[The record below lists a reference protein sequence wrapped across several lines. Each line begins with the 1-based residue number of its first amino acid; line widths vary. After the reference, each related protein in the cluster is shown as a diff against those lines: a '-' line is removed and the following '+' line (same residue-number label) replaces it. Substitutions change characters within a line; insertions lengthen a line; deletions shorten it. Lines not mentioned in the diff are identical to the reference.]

1 MSVVPTTGH
10 KAIEVVM
17 PLAEAARVEG
27 TEKVSGGAG
36 AGADAGA
43 SQANVFMVVVTF
55 NRKPHAVNVIGA
67 IASQGHRREL
77 MDVVIVDNAGTD
89 GTLEAIV
96 EKWKPE
102 RVIRNLTARASEPK
116 FQQPDEAMGSE
127 KNAAGFRSLTVVRN
141 QANLG
146 GCGGFNTGFAFIDA
160 VSRGEVG
167 LGAASP
173 YGAGKART
181 GPDFVWLVDDDI
193 DLPTDALPQLLKA
206 MGSDEKIGIVGSRMV
221 NLNDRE
227 QTYETT
233 IYLDQTSGQL
243 SPQPIKGH
251 RCFDSHFAWEKQ
263 VGGVHGRFAYH
274 GQREVDIVAACS
286 LLARWSAVQK
296 VGFWDDRFFIY
307 CDDAD
312 WCLRMARA
320 GYRVV
325 LNLDAVVYHIPWLLK
340 STPERSYYA
349 QRNAAWMT
357 QKNFSGLRLKRVMA
371 RKFKGILKD
380 SFRAMVMRREFHA
393 EILRRTAHDAVVG
406 RGGKLDI
413 GNGPKPVALK
423 DGFAQLGALRGDAT
437 VALLCNQPDSLK
449 WAKQVRDNLRAQLG
463 AAGSGGQEPKWVVV
477 VRNNVPGF
485 ETAGEEDGG
494 WAQRIVY
501 GGKLPSRLKK
511 QVVLGRMHA
520 AACVVFENTND
531 LPVLL
536 GGRGGNIHVDL
547 KDATVCQPELDGWGV
562 RARFVG
568 RWVGTAC
575 RAGWFAMTCGPQV
588 MKGKF
593 G

>member
-1 MSVVPTTGH
+1 MSVASTTGRRP
-10 KAIEVVM
+10 IEVAV
-17 PLAEAARVEG
+17 P
-27 TEKVSGGAG
+27 
-36 AGADAGA
+36 ADAGA
-43 SQANVFMVVVTF
+43 AVARAAAGAAQTARVFIIVVTF

-67 IASQGHRREL
+67 IAGQDYPREL
-77 MDVVIVDNAGTD
+77 MDVVVIDNAGTD

-102 RVIRNLTARASEPK
+102 RVIRNETPRASEPN
-116 FQQPDEAMGSE
+116 FQKPDAAMGSV

-160 VSRGEVG
+160 VSRGEVE
-167 LGAASP
+167 LGATGEADSP
-173 YGAGKART
+173 YGHGR
-181 GPDFVWLVDDDI
+181 GPDRLWLVDDDI

-227 QTYETT
+227 HTYETT
-233 IYLDQTSGQL
+233 IYLDHLSGQL
-243 SPQPIKGH
+243 SPQPIRGH
-251 RCFDSHFAWEKQ
+251 RCFDSHFAWEKM
-263 VGGVHGRFAYH
+263 VGGVHGRFTYT
-274 GQREVDIVAACS
+274 GVREVDIVAACS
-286 LLARWSAVQK
+286 LLARWEAVKK

-312 WCLRMARA
+312 WCLRFAQA

-325 LNLDAVVYHIPWLLK
+325 LNLDAVVYHVPWLLK

-357 QKNFSGLRLKRVMA
+357 QKNFRGLRLKRVMA
-371 RKFKGILKD
+371 RKMKGILKD
-380 SFRAMVMRREFHA
+380 SLRAMIMRREFHA
-393 EILRRTAHDAVVG
+393 EILRRTAHDAIVG

-413 GNGPKPVALK
+413 GNGPKPVALR
-423 DGFAQLGALRGDAT
+423 DGFAQVGALRDDAH
-437 VALLCNQPDSLK
+437 VVFLCNQPDSLK
-449 WAKQVRDNLRAQLG
+449 WARQVRDNLRAQLAEQG
-463 AAGSGGQEPKWVVV
+463 ESAKEPRWVIA
-477 VRNNVPGF
+477 VRNTVPGS
-485 ETAGEEDGG
+485 EGPAEE

-511 QVVLGRMHA
+511 QVTLGRLQP

-536 GGRGGNIHVDL
+536 GGKSANIHVDL
-547 KDATVCQPELDGWGV
+547 KDATVCQPEIDGWGV
-562 RARFVG
+562 RARFAA
-568 RWVGTAC
+568 RWLGTTLRAAWFVLTC
-575 RAGWFAMTCGPQV
+575 RPYVMRGMFA
-588 MKGKF
+588 
-593 G
+593 